1 MRPDDVV
8 AIVALETAAE
18 PVDDTG
24 QHDSAEDLTAWFVN
38 DLVDLQR
45 DTRVV
50 LAGDELV
57 GWASAIAPPTF
68 RDAYGVHLE
77 WRGRGIGR
85 ALLAWQLERGTQ
97 LHAERHPEAPARLT
111 ALVYTTMP
119 SLEALVRR
127 AGLQPV
133 RWFFHMERPLA
144 DLPPRRRPEGVELVP
159 FT

>member
-1 MRPDDVV
+1 MRPDDVD
-8 AIVALETAAE
+8 AIVVLETAAE

-50 LAGDELV
+50 LDGDELV

-77 WRGRGIGR
+77 GRVHPDWRGRGVGPGPPGSPLRGGPPTHPAR
-85 ALLAWQLERGTQ
+85 A
-97 LHAERHPEAPARLT
+97 PPAPA
-111 ALVYTTMP
+111 
-119 SLEALVRR
+119 
-127 AGLQPV
+127 
-133 RWFFHMERPLA
+133 
-144 DLPPRRRPEGVELVP
+144 PP
-159 FT
+159 

>member
-1 MRPDDVV
+1 MRPDDVD
-8 AIVALETAAE
+8 AIVVLETAAE

-50 LAGDELV
+50 LDGDELV

-77 WRGRGIGR
+77 GRVHPDWRGRGR
-85 ALLAWQLERGTQ
+85 
-97 LHAERHPEAPARLT
+97 
-111 ALVYTTMP
+111 
-119 SLEALVRR
+119 RR
-127 AGLQPV
+127 AAPG
-133 RWFFHMERPLA
+133 WA
-144 DLPPRRRPEGVELVP
+144 AAGGAPPHAARRP
-159 FT
+159 

>member
-1 MRPDDVV
+1 MRPDDVD
-8 AIVALETAAE
+8 AIVVLETAAE

-50 LAGDELV
+50 LDGDELV

-77 WRGRGIGR
+77 GRVHPDWRGRGIGR
-85 ALLAWQLERGTQ
+85 GPPAWRPLRGRPQ
-97 LHAERHPEAPARLT
+97 HAPPHPRAPAPPT
-111 ALVYTTMP
+111 APGCTTN
-119 SLEALVRR
+119 
-127 AGLQPV
+127 
-133 RWFFHMERPLA
+133 
-144 DLPPRRRPEGVELVP
+144 
-159 FT
+159 